1 MNVSSSELHLCSPQ
15 AASILD
21 PRLEAE
27 YAIIELSLGNA
38 NKIFIE
44 DWFSRLHVI
53 ASSFLFF
60 EEFFF
65 AAVTTGRGPRT
76 IHTIGKV
83 SFKKKK

>member
-1 MNVSSSELHLCSPQ
+1 
-15 AASILD
+15 
-21 PRLEAE
+21 LEAE

-38 NKIFIE
+38 NKLFIE
-44 DWFSRLHVI
+44 DWFSRLHAI

-83 SFKKKK
+83 SLKKKK